1 MDFPTQFLRGGI
13 SYTEQSLELSLIHI
27 FNLVIKD
34 AVVKGNVAEVTKD
47 ETGKITVN
55 EETTGMI
62 EIEDGKFS
70 NDVSDYVDE
79 DKHLVKDKDG
89 NYVVMDE
96 EEYEDYLDDN
106 KSHGSSFELEEKE
119 NDRKD
124 DDDKDK
130 EEDKKPETLEDC
142 LLYTSRCV

>member
-1 MDFPTQFLRGGI
+1 MYKRQILQNVEESRDV
-13 SYTEQSLELSLIHI
+13 
-27 FNLVIKD
+27 NLVIKD

-79 DKHLVKDKDG
+79 DKHLS
-89 NYVVMDE
+89 
-96 EEYEDYLDDN
+96 LI
-106 KSHGSSFELEEKE
+106 HI
-119 NDRKD
+119 
-124 DDDKDK
+124 
-130 EEDKKPETLEDC
+130 
-142 LLYTSRCV
+142 